1 MIKKEKANAP
11 HNCKI
16 AIYHL
21 QVTIGVAI
29 SVFFFF
35 FLSIVDWRLFSAE
48 LMMLH
53 AIQISDEKNHQK

>member
-35 FLSIVDWRLFSAE
+35 FFQSLIGDYFLQS
-48 LMMLH
+48 
-53 AIQISDEKNHQK
+53 